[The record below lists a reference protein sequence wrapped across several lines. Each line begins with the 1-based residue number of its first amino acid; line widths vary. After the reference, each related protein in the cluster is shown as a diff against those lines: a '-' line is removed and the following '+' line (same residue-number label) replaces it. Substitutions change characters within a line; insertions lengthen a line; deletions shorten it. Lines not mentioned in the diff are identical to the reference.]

1 MIIFLEGEQG
11 EGLYFVKRGKIK
23 LSTLSDD
30 GKEKIL
36 HFCGEGDVFAEVLLF
51 DGGPYPATA
60 ETLEDSE
67 IGLIRYRDMEELL
80 RINSE
85 ITLKILK
92 VMSRRL
98 RQAQLHARELA
109 FKDAYSR
116 LAGTLLRLAEEYGT
130 VGKDGCIINISL
142 NQQDL
147 ANFIGSSRETVAR
160 ILGDFKREK
169 IIEVDKKAIVIKNKR
184 KLEAWL

>member
-1 MIIFLEGEQG
+1 M
-11 EGLYFVKRGKIK
+11 
-23 LSTLSDD
+23 
-30 GKEKIL
+30 
-36 HFCGEGDVFAEVLLF
+36 
-51 DGGPYPATA
+51 
-60 ETLEDSE
+60 
-67 IGLIRYRDMEELL
+67 IRYRDMEELL
-80 RINSE
+80 RANSE

-98 RQAQLHARELA
+98 RQAQIHARDLA

-130 VGKDGCIINISL
+130 AGGEGWVIDMSL

-160 ILGDFKREK
+160 ILGDFRREN
-169 IIEVDKKAIVIKNKR
+169 IIEVDKKSNVIKYKR
-184 KLEAWL
+184 